1 ERICSDVAARGL
13 AAVLDYTHRLDG
25 VALEPGT
32 VRVSRAELE
41 SAHESADAGYLQ
53 TLENVRANIL
63 AYQRAILNRDVGI
76 EPTLGIELGVR
87 YVPLRRVGVCIPG
100 GAAAYPSTL
109 LMTVVPAQAAGV
121 AEIAVVAP
129 PTRFGGYNTDLLAAC
144 HALGVTE
151 VHRIGGAQAV
161 AALAYGVEGVPAV
174 DKIVGPGNLFV
185 ALAKKQVYGEVD
197 IDSIAGP
204 SEVVLIADASAD
216 PRYVAS
222 DLISQAEH
230 SPGVSILLTWEPAL
244 IDRVA
249 VALDQQ
255 LGWLGRGD
263 LARDSLARFGA
274 LIQVRDEAEAVRLSN
289 LLAPEHLHISTIE
302 PRRLL
307 PALTSA
313 GAIFLGHHTPVAVGD
328 YAAGP
333 SHVLPTGGTA
343 RWASGLSANDF
354 LKRSSL
360 ISVTR
365 DGLAR
370 LAPDIRRLADIE
382 GLSAHRFSVDVR
394 LSDPSQFPGCGCDGR
409 RRAPCLWREESA
421 LMSTEF
427 AAAGEKTA
435 GETAAGS
442 QSAFSIRP
450 ARPAD
455 AATIANLVYELAV
468 YEKLEQFARATPD
481 DFRRHLFGPRPYAE
495 AIVAEID
502 GEPVGFALFFPTF
515 SSFRGQPGLYVEDV
529 YVRPVHRGRGVGK
542 ALLAKLAKL
551 AMDRGLGR
559 LEWAVLNWNSPAIG
573 FYRSLGARPLEDWTV
588 YRINDGP
595 LAELAALAPSE

>member
-1 ERICSDVAARGL
+1 LTLSIRRIDCASSDALAAIAELRRELSPRGNVVSPEGRARTVAAFGQPLTPFQVVERICADVTTRGL
-13 AAVLDYTHRLDG
+13 AAVLDYTRRLDG
-25 VALEPGT
+25 VVLEPGS
-32 VRVSRAELE
+32 VRVSQAELE
-41 SAHESADAGYLQ
+41 TAHASADPGYLQ

-63 AYQRAILNRDVGI
+63 AYQRAILNRDVQV
-76 EPTLGIELGVR
+76 EPTLGIKLGVR
-87 YVPLRRVGVCIPG
+87 YVPLHRVGVCIPG
-100 GAAAYPSTL
+100 GTAAYPSTL

-129 PTRFGGYNTDLLAAC
+129 PTRFGGYNKDLLAAC

-151 VHRIGGAQAV
+151 VYRIGGAQAV

-204 SEVVLIADASAD
+204 SEVVLIADASAN

-230 SPGVSILLTWEPAL
+230 SPGVSILLTWEPSL
-244 IDRVA
+244 IARVA
-249 VALDQQ
+249 VALEQQ
-255 LGWLGRGD
+255 LEWLGRGE

-274 LIQVRDEAEAVRLSN
+274 LIQVRDEAEAIRLSN
-289 LLAPEHLHISTIE
+289 FLAPEHLHISTIE
-302 PRRLL
+302 PQRLL

-313 GAIFLGHHTPVAVGD
+313 GAIFLGHHAAVAVGD

-394 LSDPSQFPGCGCDGR
+394 LSDPSQFP
-409 RRAPCLWREESA
+409 E
-421 LMSTEF
+421 
-427 AAAGEKTA
+427 
-435 GETAAGS
+435 
-442 QSAFSIRP
+442 
-450 ARPAD
+450 
-455 AATIANLVYELAV
+455 
-468 YEKLEQFARATPD
+468 
-481 DFRRHLFGPRPYAE
+481 
-495 AIVAEID
+495 
-502 GEPVGFALFFPTF
+502 
-515 SSFRGQPGLYVEDV
+515 
-529 YVRPVHRGRGVGK
+529 
-542 ALLAKLAKL
+542 
-551 AMDRGLGR
+551 
-559 LEWAVLNWNSPAIG
+559 
-573 FYRSLGARPLEDWTV
+573 
-588 YRINDGP
+588 
-595 LAELAALAPSE
+595 